1 MRPQR
6 DERSDRYHALH
17 AKYQELR
24 AQFLAL
30 RKLYYLIECAWCQQ
44 RIGWKRKTAVVPGE
58 TSHSVCLPCAADL
71 VRQLPAMQE
80 ALAGAPQPHAVKQT
94 SETENDNALP
104 PLSEYS
110 LPSTRPGLARG
121 RSSLV
126 SVPREQFPRC
136 CLTTRDRVVP

>member
-44 RIGWKRKTAVVPGE
+44 RIGWKRKMAAVPGE
-58 TSHSVCLPCAADL
+58 TSHRICPPCAADL
-71 VRQLPAMQE
+71 VRQMPAMQE
-80 ALAGAPQPHAVKQT
+80 ALAGATKPHAVKRA

-104 PLSEYS
+104 PPHLSEYS
-110 LPSTRPGLARG
+110 LLSTRPVLIAACVG
-121 RSSLV
+121 RKAESS
-126 SVPREQFPRC
+126 
-136 CLTTRDRVVP
+136 